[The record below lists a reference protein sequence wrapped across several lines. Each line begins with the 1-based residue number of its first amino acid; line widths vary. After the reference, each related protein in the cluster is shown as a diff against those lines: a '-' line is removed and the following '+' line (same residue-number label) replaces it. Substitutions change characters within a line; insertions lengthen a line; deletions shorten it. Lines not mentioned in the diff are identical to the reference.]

1 MSKYFKSADGNVYES
16 YNDAPYHDGDARVS
30 VKEGKAAQIEQAKA
44 HLCTVLKPGQTVYTI
59 LNHCSASGMS
69 RSISVVVGGKDG
81 EIEKLDYWIARAKGE
96 HIDPKHGGIKMNGC
110 GMDMGFSLVYNLG
123 CMLWPT
129 GTPEPHGMRNGQ
141 PDSSGG
147 YALKQ
152 RWL

>member
-16 YNDAPYHDGDARVS
+16 HDDKPWQSDHVELS
-30 VKEGKAAQIEQAKA
+30 QKEGKVAQIEQAKA
-44 HLCTVLKPGQTVYTI
+44 HLRTLLKPGQTVYTI
-59 LNHCSASGMS
+59 LNHRSASGMS
-69 RSISVVVGGKDG
+69 RSISAVVSGKDG

-96 HIDPKHGGIKMNGC
+96 HIDPRHGGIKMTGC

-123 CMLWPT
+123 CMLWST
-129 GTPEPHGMRNGQ
+129 GTPEPHGTRNGQ